1 MIRLEF
7 IVLVTLGLAM
17 GAAGS
22 WWMSAHEEAVH
33 TVSDCVVDRWSEHES
48 RTGIMPTIE
57 MEREWWKHCAESSNG

>member
-7 IVLVTLGLAM
+7 IALVSLGLAM

-22 WWMSAHEEAVH
+22 WLMGTHKEAVY
-33 TVSDCVVDRWSEHES
+33 TVSDCVVDRWSEHET

-57 MEREWWKHCAESSNG
+57 MEQVWWEQCAESNNG

>member
-22 WWMSAHEEAVH
+22 WWMGEHKEAVYS
-33 TVSDCVVDRWSEHES
+33 VSDCVVDRWSEYENL
-48 RTGIMPTIE
+48 TETMPTIE
-57 MEREWWKHCAESSNG
+57 MEREWWKQCAESNNG